1 MNPWYLLFVLPGTV
15 SPDLVCAQTKS
26 GLTVPKTVVEYYD
39 ANDVKLASAENAHHK
54 AETVYLD
61 SLGGTE
67 TMFYPSGSPHYS
79 TAYSDV
85 KQPVKNGEALSW
97 YENGQ
102 LHTRENYVADK
113 RQGELTVYYPT
124 GKLKRRDF
132 FAQGDFT
139 KGQCFGVDGKPVKHT
154 DYEHYPTYPG
164 GPQALLRDIS
174 RNIEYPQDALRSRL
188 EGQVLINFEV
198 GRDGRTKNVTVA
210 KGLSPTT
217 NAVAVRAVQE
227 LKQFTPNTQDGEP
240 VVVRYK
246 VPVNFAID

>member
-1 MNPWYLLFVLPGTV
+1 MQPNGTR
-15 SPDLVCAQTKS
+15 
-26 GLTVPKTVVEYYD
+26 
-39 ANDVKLASAENAHHK
+39 LASE
-54 AETVYLD
+54 
-61 SLGGTE
+61 
-67 TMFYPSGSPHYS
+67 SGPTTKHGL
-79 TAYSDV
+79 
-85 KQPVKNGEALSW
+85 PFLS
-97 YENGQ
+97 
-102 LHTRENYVADK
+102 
-113 RQGELTVYYPT
+113 
-124 GKLKRRDF
+124 
-132 FAQGDFT
+132 
-139 KGQCFGVDGKPVKHT
+139 
-154 DYEHYPTYPG
+154 